1 MSKIKGQGPQ
11 GRDVAPR
18 GASLGGSASVN
29 NSILIQALP
38 YRPTIAT
45 AGDRYGNHMHLAGVL
60 PMKNRPSVMPSTRI
74 NKTATKVATNI
85 RRELATES
93 NLRVLE
99 ALPAFQADLHLPKKL
114 RRLLDRLDAAEHDK
128 PLRKMLS
135 RN

>member
-1 MSKIKGQGPQ
+1 
-11 GRDVAPR
+11 
-18 GASLGGSASVN
+18 
-29 NSILIQALP
+29 
-38 YRPTIAT
+38 
-45 AGDRYGNHMHLAGVL
+45 
-60 PMKNRPSVMPSTRI
+60 MKNRPSVMPSTRI

>member
-1 MSKIKGQGPQ
+1 
-11 GRDVAPR
+11 
-18 GASLGGSASVN
+18 
-29 NSILIQALP
+29 
-38 YRPTIAT
+38 
-45 AGDRYGNHMHLAGVL
+45 
-60 PMKNRPSVMPSTRI
+60 MKNRPSVMPNTRI

-99 ALPAFQADLHLPKKL
+99 ALPAFQADEHLPKKL